1 MIYNKILLIVLL
13 FTIGFTAK
21 AQWQYDTSVAGN
33 QQAVM
38 AAREQERQQ
47 QQAQQDQKPWFFGGG
62 AVLGFSS
69 GSGAIGVS
77 PMVGYKLN
85 NYVDAGMGV
94 NLIYHYNNYYTRNRA
109 FNVGLMPFVRAFP
122 INNFFAQLQFEQGW
136 INGSHL
142 SGGTKTK
149 YNYDYQALIGSVG
162 YANRVN
168 GRVGFFMSVGIDLLK
183 HPNSPYRYSDGTI
196 MPVIS
201 TGVNF

>member
-1 MIYNKILLIVLL
+1 MIYNKILFAVLFL
-13 FTIGFTAK
+13 AIGFTAS
-21 AQWQYDTSVAGN
+21 AQWQYDTTVAGN
-33 QQAVM
+33 HQAVM

-47 QQAQQDQKPWFFGGG
+47 QAQPEQKPWFFGGG

-77 PMVGYKLN
+77 PLVGYKLN
-85 NYVDAGMGV
+85 NYIDAGMGV
-94 NLIYHYNNYYTRNRA
+94 NLVYHYNNYYTRNKA

-122 INNFFAQLQFEQGW
+122 VNNLFAQLQFEQGW
-136 INGSHL
+136 VNGNYISN
-142 SGGTKTK
+142 GTKTK
-149 YNYDYQALIGSVG
+149 YNYDYQALIASIG

-168 GRVGFFMSVGIDLLK
+168 GRVGFFISVGIDLLK
-183 HPNSPYRYSDGTI
+183 DPNSPYRYTDGTI